1 MTRDEKTRADALP
14 YPREFLRVKVAELEA
29 TIRRE
34 ESRLSDE
41 SVERIQWLIGEL
53 RRALR

>member
-1 MTRDEKTRADALP
+1 LP
-14 YPREFLRVKVAELEA
+14 YPRDFLRVKVAELEA